1 MVQCCSDVHSSGLA
15 AGTLRG
21 TAAIVRDRSIIF
33 DREHLEAKGR
43 KGANRGL
50 TSGAGAFDLDVK
62 LTEALIIGGLASG
75 FSGDLGRERGAFFGP
90 FVTKGASRGPG
101 DNVALGIGD
110 GDDGIVESGMDV
122 RDAFD
127 EGAFDLLLA
136 GGRGFGFCSCHDSLT
151 SLASSFLLVRDG
163 LPLTFARTGVGAGA
177 LATARKSAFV
187 ADAAIAA
194 DFGEALDVKRNFT
207 AKVAFGAVFGDFITK
222 SGQLLIGEVFGADVD
237 IDASILADFLCGR
250 VSNTIDVGKGNDDPF
265 LIRDINPSNTCHIC
279 FRFPFLAQP

>member
-1 MVQCCSDVHSSGLA
+1 MVQFCSDVHSSGLA

-21 TAAIVRDRSIIF
+21 AAAIVRDRGVVF
-33 DREHLEAKGR
+33 DREHLETEGG

-50 TSGAGAFDLDVK
+50 TSGAGAFDLDVE
-62 LTEALIIGGLASG
+62 LTKTLVIGGFASSFG
-75 FSGDLGRERGAFFGP
+75 GDLSRERGAFLST
-90 FVTKGASRGPG
+90 FVAKGASRGPG
-101 DNVALGIGD
+101 DDVPLRIGD
-110 GDDGIVESGMDV
+110 GDDGVVESGMDV

-136 GGRGFGFCSCHDSLT
+136 GGRGFGFCGSHDSLT
-151 SLASSFLLVRDG
+151 SLASSFLLVGDG
-163 LPLTFARTGVGAGA
+163 LPLAFARTGIGAST
-177 LATARKSAFV
+177 LSTARKAAFV

-194 DFGEALDVKRNFT
+194 DFGETLDVKRNFT
-207 AKVAFGAVFGDFITK
+207 AKVAFGAVFGDLVTK

-250 VSNTIDVGKGNDDPF
+250 VSDTIDVGKGNDDPF